1 MDCFCYCKNWPFIH
15 GSAFDTIISWVN
27 RVKLCHIEALIDA
40 AGDRVNFGNQLILDV
55 LQIITVIWSDE
66 IDGKTK
72 VTKAPWKKDAR
83 LQYVMLVVV
92 SRSGHNRDHCKHS
105 LFRFWEFIWKK
116 KKNAN
121 PHLIYQCGAGRYL
134 HFWGSQNWWQ
144 HLLPGCRFPEWIGL
158 QRKEYFNQLSDH
170 FIIQFCT
177 ILKDRTLITYLYTP
191 GFYTS
196 HFWSHGTHGSCIPA
210 SSLHECRSKNS
221 PVG

>member
-40 AGDRVNFGNQLILDV
+40 AGDRVNFSNQLILDV

-92 SRSGHNRDHCKHS
+92 SRSGHNRDHCKHN

-116 KKNAN
+116 KKKMLILTWSTNAVQVGICTFGEVKIDDN
-121 PHLIYQCGAGRYL
+121 IYCL
-134 HFWGSQNWWQ
+134 
-144 HLLPGCRFPEWIGL
+144 
-158 QRKEYFNQLSDH
+158 DV
-170 FIIQFCT
+170 
-177 ILKDRTLITYLYTP
+177 D
-191 GFYTS
+191 
-196 HFWSHGTHGSCIPA
+196 
-210 SSLHECRSKNS
+210 S
-221 PVG
+221 PSE